1 MLKRARK
8 RLTMSKS
15 SKISLDGWWM
25 VQSTVAPSRVA
36 TVRRSLIIPMAESES
51 KPEVGSSK
59 NT

>member
-1 MLKRARK
+1 
-8 RLTMSKS
+8 
-15 SKISLDGWWM
+15 M